1 MKLECGILSRGNMPH
16 PVFAVHSRITPD
28 GWPLIEWP
36 NADAGTIE
44 MLVVDRSVNAALE
57 RLVVVAKTT

>member
-1 MKLECGILSRGNMPH
+1 MPH